1 MATIDQTHLVEYL
14 DDMMSRLGVTFAAV
28 SVLTE
33 AGFDEEN
40 CTVTARGE
48 LRALSGNEINH
59 NVQIVVSVYD
69 TQKRVI
75 GTSSTTVNADEFYRF
90 DTFEVGVSV
99 PLAASNVEV
108 VRIYTKKW

>member
-14 DDMMSRLGVTFAAV
+14 DEMASRLGVKFAAV

-48 LRALSGNEINH
+48 LRAVSGNEINR
-59 NVQIVVSVYD
+59 NVQIVVTVYD

-75 GTSSTTVNADEFYRF
+75 GTSSTTDNADEFYQF
-90 DTFEVGVSV
+90 DAFEIGVSV
-99 PLAASNVEV
+99 PMVASNVEV

>member
-1 MATIDQTHLVEYL
+1 
-14 DDMMSRLGVTFAAV
+14 MSGT
-28 SVLTE
+28 
-33 AGFDEEN
+33 
-40 CTVTARGE
+40 
-48 LRALSGNEINH
+48 EINR

-90 DTFEVGVSV
+90 EAFEVGISV
-99 PLAASNVEV
+99 PLAADNVQV